1 MYQITQEDFL
11 QIRAEA
17 LEENPEAAAFTVTF
31 EVMERMFP
39 PYLYARRGSFPCKE
53 DLEDCLMTAE
63 MRIAQRLR
71 RYYFERADMEQT
83 PESLQRW
90 MFAVLKNCH
99 YTVLRQSEAGREVL
113 NRLQQQTARDLG
125 VTYTGDGQ
133 MILDEGNDGGFDDLF
148 RREETAQMRDLLSR
162 CFTETAQGKNDV
174 QILLAWMTVGALML
188 CRDMKKK
195 DAIALISDAD
205 PTMRELLSL
214 LRRLLSQLDWLT
226 LTDRDWTVIGERLDR
241 MHADG
246 RSVGDLKFGDFTGQS
261 TREYISKSINKRNDA
276 FRRSASDLE
285 FEF

>member
-1 MYQITQEDFL
+1 
-11 QIRAEA
+11 
-17 LEENPEAAAFTVTF
+17 
-31 EVMERMFP
+31 
-39 PYLYARRGSFPCKE
+39 
-53 DLEDCLMTAE
+53 
-63 MRIAQRLR
+63 
-71 RYYFERADMEQT
+71 
-83 PESLQRW
+83 
-90 MFAVLKNCH
+90 
-99 YTVLRQSEAGREVL
+99 
-113 NRLQQQTARDLG
+113 
-125 VTYTGDGQ
+125 
-133 MILDEGNDGGFDDLF
+133 
-148 RREETAQMRDLLSR
+148 MRDLLTR

-226 LTDRDWTVIGERLDR
+226 LSDRDWTVIGERLDR